1 MEQEQRQLREGQ
13 IITTDQGAQY
23 WICPNCGSDDIECYD
38 SYPEDDWYQERATC
52 RNCSM
57 SMTFWKRMEF
67 REIEINELP
76 DDMRNNEDDEPQ
88 QQSNADHSLERM
100 VQKLWIEEAKG
111 LSYEELKAKII
122 ERNHPDT
129 LKRVFEYLAQVS
141 PYITNEQYKKLKHD
155 LFTDEYVDSW
165 GNIMEGKFK
174 SDLCR
179 LGNCMFDYATGRLKP
194 IPIQNAIDDI
204 YN

>member
-1 MEQEQRQLREGQ
+1 MEQEQRQFREGQ

-52 RNCSM
+52 RNCGM
-57 SMTFWKRMEF
+57 SMTFWQRMEF

-76 DDMRNNEDDEPQ
+76 DDMRNNEDDDTPAPPPPAPTFLTD
-88 QQSNADHSLERM
+88 NA
-100 VQKLWIEEAKG
+100 G
-111 LSYEELKAKII
+111 LSYECLKAKII
-122 ERNHPDT
+122 EKNDSN
-129 LKRVFEYLAQVS
+129 LIKRVLELLAQAAK
-141 PYITNEQYKKLKHD
+141 YMTNEMYKKLKHD

-165 GNIMEGKFK
+165 GTIQEGKFRNE
-174 SDLCR
+174 LCR
-179 LGNCMFDYATGRLKP
+179 LSNCYYDYSTGRLKP
-194 IPIQNAIDDI
+194 NTVPTAEDDI